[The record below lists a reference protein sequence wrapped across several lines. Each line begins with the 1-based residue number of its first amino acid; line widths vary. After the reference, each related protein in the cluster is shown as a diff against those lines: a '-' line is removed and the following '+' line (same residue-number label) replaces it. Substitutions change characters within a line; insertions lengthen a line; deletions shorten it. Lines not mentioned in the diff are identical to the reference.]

1 MTTIVKTQAK
11 GIAEMMVIEDM
22 KEKGWEIGIS
32 AKGELCGIRRG
43 KRGDVKHAFDKA
55 GERELARFKARMIKG
70 QKAYYSDQFFRLI
83 GEGIYERE
91 TMRLVDILSA

>member
-1 MTTIVKTQAK
+1 MKTNTQAK
-11 GIAEMMVIEDM
+11 RLETMMEIENM
-22 KEKGWEIGIS
+22 REKGWEIGLN

-43 KRGDVKHAFDKA
+43 KLDIKRAFDKT
-55 GERELARFKARMIKG
+55 GERELARFKRSMIKG
-70 QKAYYSDQFFRLI
+70 QKAFYSDQFFRLI